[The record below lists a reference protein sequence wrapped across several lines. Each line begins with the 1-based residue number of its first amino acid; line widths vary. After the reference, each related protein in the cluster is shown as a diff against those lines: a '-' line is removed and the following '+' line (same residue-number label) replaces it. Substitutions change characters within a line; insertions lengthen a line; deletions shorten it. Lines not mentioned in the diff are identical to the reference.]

1 MRQLNGV
8 STALTTPDY
17 GIGGAKSGQSGRFL
31 AKPTKALSPVSLA
44 RARRSVRVPVPSSF
58 VRSRPAS
65 SGGSSR
71 QRLQRGSPPVC
82 AAHGPREVPRVA
94 AGRCCRA
101 VSRLPTLARTRCQL
115 HGVRRE
121 TPTGRGGGG
130 ERQAAFYLAMSR
142 PGPKTL
148 LALDLEA
155 NENNP
160 SNSMRLDQAEA
171 FVRAVADV
179 IPVGL
184 AAGFAIQSAVRIGRS
199 ASANAQSCARR
210 VLPLRGGSPSSCFGT
225 APTSRSRREIVATRG
240 STTRI
245 VRLRPARMGA

>member
-1 MRQLNGV
+1 M
-8 STALTTPDY
+8 
-17 GIGGAKSGQSGRFL
+17 
-31 AKPTKALSPVSLA
+31 
-44 RARRSVRVPVPSSF
+44 
-58 VRSRPAS
+58 
-65 SGGSSR
+65 
-71 QRLQRGSPPVC
+71 
-82 AAHGPREVPRVA
+82 
-94 AGRCCRA
+94 
-101 VSRLPTLARTRCQL
+101 
-115 HGVRRE
+115 RRE

-155 NENNP
+155 NQNNP

-199 ASANAQSCARR
+199 ASANA
-210 VLPLRGGSPSSCFGT
+210 
-225 APTSRSRREIVATRG
+225 
-240 STTRI
+240 
-245 VRLRPARMGA
+245 

>member
-1 MRQLNGV
+1 MHEEGLDHHAHAQGRAASNRAPLIGCIPQAGVADNVCSEDRRQF
-8 STALTTPDY
+8 ALLT
-17 GIGGAKSGQSGRFL
+17 GHGKF
-31 AKPTKALSPVSLA
+31 PVL
-44 RARRSVRVPVPSSF
+44 
-58 VRSRPAS
+58 
-65 SGGSSR
+65 
-71 QRLQRGSPPVC
+71 LQADV
-82 AAHGPREVPRVA
+82 
-94 AGRCCRA
+94 CRA
-101 VSRLPTLARTRCQL
+101 VSRLPNLARTRCQL

-210 VLPLRGGSPSSCFGT
+210 VLPLCGGSPSSCFGT

-245 VRLRPARMGA
+245 VRLRPARMGT